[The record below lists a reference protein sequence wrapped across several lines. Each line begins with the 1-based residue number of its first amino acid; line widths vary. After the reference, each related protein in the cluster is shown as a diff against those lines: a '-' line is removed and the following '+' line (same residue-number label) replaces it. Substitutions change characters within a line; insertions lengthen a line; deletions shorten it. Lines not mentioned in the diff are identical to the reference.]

1 MTNLT
6 SLVLILNRYD
16 QLEWTPE
23 NLKNLQL
30 EQRKKIQHLRISRF
44 LDKPLPISWPTIF
57 KVFPNLKTLIIN
69 RFEDETEDIPE
80 INSMIKLI
88 VENGAIKQPRLLKK
102 MPNLTHLEM
111 EWSSVKEERTGQIR
125 TMLSYLPSYCKLFE
139 DGKEVVLSK

>member
-1 MTNLT
+1 M
-6 SLVLILNRYD
+6 
-16 QLEWTPE
+16 PE
-23 NLKNLQL
+23 NSSFKNF
-30 EQRKKIQHLRISRF
+30 KISRQTTS
-44 LDKPLPISWPTIF
+44 ISLPTIF

-69 RFEDETEDIPE
+69 RFEDVAEGIPE

-102 MPNLTHLEM
+102 MPNLTHVEM

-139 DGKEVVLSK
+139 DGKEVILGK